1 MRIRY
6 FLPLIITFLL
16 VDCKNKT
23 TQDKADTIY
32 FGGTII
38 TMEDATPTVEAVV
51 VKDGKIIFTGK
62 KTDADK
68 YLGDSTK
75 TYDLKGKTLLPGFI
89 DAHGHITSRAGMIQT
104 VDLSPTPYGTVNSIP
119 DLQNAIKKYIKDHK
133 IPTEIPL
140 IGNGYDD
147 AIMIEHR
154 HPTRQE
160 LDAISETNP
169 IIVIHASG
177 HASVA
182 NSAMLKF
189 VGIDENS
196 KDPDGGHYGRDKK
209 TGKLNGK
216 LEENACFTAL
226 LTLTRKIDKDNGAK
240 VDNVEDTYVLDPDT
254 NLTQSMKNLMIAQD
268 EWLSYGQTT
277 ICDGRTMGESVS
289 LLKEAAARK
298 LLKADVVY
306 FPDFEYFKNQLDKF
320 KPEYM
325 KYSNRLKLG
334 GFKFSDDGSPQGK
347 TAWLTIPYLIPPEGQ
362 APDYKGFPIF
372 TDSVLYNDLKILFQN
387 GITAQLHV
395 NGDAAIDQ
403 AIRVI
408 KKLKDEGIYKPELRA
423 TLIHVQNSRPD
434 HIQKIKD
441 LGVIPSYF
449 STHVY
454 LWGDWHYSSV
464 FGPERAA
471 FISPANSALKA
482 GILFTMH
489 HDAPVTPP
497 DLLTAVYAAVNRKT
511 RSGRVLGPNERIKPI
526 EALKAIT
533 INAAYQYHEES
544 TKGSLKVGKLA
555 DMVILDQDPLT
566 INPEKIR
573 EIKVLETIKEGKSVY
588 KSYNEETGVPQT
600 PNKRRITTIS
610 PI

>member
-1 MRIRY
+1 MNIKPY
-6 FLPLIITFLL
+6 YYLSVVILL
-16 VDCKNKT
+16 FSCQNKMGN
-23 TQDKADTIY
+23 DKADAIY

-38 TMEDATPTVEAVV
+38 TMEDSSPSVEALAI
-51 VKDGKIIFTGK
+51 KDGKIVFMGK
-62 KTDADK
+62 KAEADK

-75 TYDLKGKTLLPGFI
+75 SHDLKGKTLLPGFI
-89 DAHGHITSRAGMIQT
+89 DAHGHLTSRAGMMQA

-119 DLQNAIKKYIKDHK
+119 DLQSTIKKYIKDHHMPATLP
-133 IPTEIPL
+133 I

-147 AIMIEHR
+147 AIMVEHR
-154 HPTRQE
+154 HPTLQE
-160 LDAISETNP
+160 LDAISATNP

-177 HASVA
+177 HSSVA
-182 NSAMLKF
+182 NSAMLRL
-189 VGIDENS
+189 VGIAETT
-196 KDPDGGHYGRDKK
+196 KEPEGGHFGRDKK

-216 LEENACFTAL
+216 LEENASFTAL
-226 LTLTRKIDKDNGAK
+226 LTLTKKMSEEAGAK
-240 VDNVEDTYVLDPDT
+240 VDPQVQALKDL
-254 NLTQSMKNLMIAQD
+254 MKAQD

-277 ICDGRTMGESVS
+277 ICDGRTMGSSVG
-289 LLKEAAARK
+289 LLKEAAAK
-298 LLKADVVY
+298 NMFKADIVY
-306 FPDFEYFKNQLDKF
+306 FPDYEHYKTQLDSF
-320 KPEYM
+320 KPDYM
-325 KYSNRLKLG
+325 KYKNRLKLG
-334 GFKFSDDGSPQGK
+334 GFKFSDDGSPQAK
-347 TAWLTIPYLIPPEGQ
+347 TAWLTKPYYVAPEGQ
-362 APDYKGFPIF
+362 GPDYKGFPIF
-372 TDSVLYNDLKILFQN
+372 TDSVLYSDLKTLFEN
-387 GITAQLHV
+387 GITAQMHV

-482 GILFTMH
+482 GIIFTMH
-489 HDAPVTPP
+489 HDSPVTPP
-497 DLLTAVYAAVNRKT
+497 DLLTAIYSAVNRKT
-511 RSGRVLGPNERIKPI
+511 RSGMILGPNERIKPI

-533 INAAYQYHEES
+533 INAAYQYHEENR
-544 TKGSLKVGKLA
+544 KGSLKVGKLA

-566 INPEKIR
+566 IDPLKIKD
-573 EIKVLETIKEGKSVY
+573 IKVLETIKEGKSVY
-588 KSYNEETGVPQT
+588 QRAK
-600 PNKRRITTIS
+600 
-610 PI
+610 